1 MKAEAILFLSKQQR
15 VRAMHS
21 ADGKFALTMRAFD
34 RSDPQ
39 HTEPWMLIF
48 PGDAAAEFWQQH
60 GDLAPNCA
68 CKPTGCAASRPGA
81 KTAPRYMLG
90 SRISMCIQQKATSAK
105 VHITNQPAALV
116 LLALI
121 AIKTTARKL

>member
-60 GDLAPNCA
+60 GDLPPGTELCVQANRLRCIQAKGKNSAEIHAWVTRIFVHPTDGKSRQSTPDKTA
-68 CKPTGCAASRPGA
+68 CSPCAACA
-81 KTAPRYMLG
+81 G
-90 SRISMCIQQKATSAK
+90 SY
-105 VHITNQPAALV
+105 
-116 LLALI
+116 
-121 AIKTTARKL
+121 